1 MGKPFSFI
9 HCADL
14 HLGEPLSGLRGGSGG
29 PWAEALRE
37 AGNKAFENVV
47 NIAIERKVDALL
59 IAGDVYNSEN
69 HSLAAQI
76 AFARELYR
84 AALAH
89 IEIFIVHGNHDPLES
104 GWNAE
109 IPMVPSVHVFSADDV
124 EGVPI
129 HVKNETV
136 VMVYGMSYKT
146 NHVTENLVR
155 RFHKKDDKLFSIGML
170 HTEVGVSE
178 SPYAPCTI
186 EDLRVAGMDYW
197 ALGHIH
203 TRQIISTEPYI
214 VYPGNIQ
221 GLDKSETGPRGCYL
235 VNVGEYGTVEM
246 EFIETDMMRWVDWSI
261 DISSFAQVED
271 LWQYLNKKR
280 SLLRGKVGHSMIV
293 RLIFTGRSPIAHGI
307 TSPEGMEYILATLN
321 DKEKFHHNFCY
332 FAEIKDRTEPFIDFE
347 KRKNLPDEIGTY
359 LKTYESIENL
369 SEGQKIKKIKEMI
382 EKEPELLKY
391 NEIRHRLS
399 DEMLLRAF
407 KKAKLSGVERL
418 WEADQ

>member
-1 MGKPFSFI
+1 MCI
-9 HCADL
+9 RD
-14 HLGEPLSGLRGGSGG
+14 R
-29 PWAEALRE
+29 
-37 AGNKAFENVV
+37 
-47 NIAIERKVDALL
+47 
-59 IAGDVYNSEN
+59 
-69 HSLAAQI
+69 
-76 AFARELYR
+76 
-84 AALAH
+84 
-89 IEIFIVHGNHDPLES
+89 
-104 GWNAE
+104 
-109 IPMVPSVHVFSADDV
+109 
-124 EGVPI
+124 
-129 HVKNETV
+129 
-136 VMVYGMSYKT
+136 
-146 NHVTENLVR
+146 
-155 RFHKKDDKLFSIGML
+155 
-170 HTEVGVSE
+170 
-178 SPYAPCTI
+178 CTI